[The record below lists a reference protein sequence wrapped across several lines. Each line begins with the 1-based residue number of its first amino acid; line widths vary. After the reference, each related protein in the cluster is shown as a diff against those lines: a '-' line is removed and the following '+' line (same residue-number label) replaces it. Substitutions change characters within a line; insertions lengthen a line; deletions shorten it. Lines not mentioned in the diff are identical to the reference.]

1 MNEKQVAPYG
11 SWRSPITSDLIV
23 SATIGLSDIA
33 LDSGDTYWVESR
45 PSERGRNVIVRRTP
59 DGQIRDVTPAGFNAR
74 TTVHEYGGGAYVVSG
89 GTVYFS
95 NFTDQRIYRQAIDA
109 APQPVTL
116 SENMYYADG
125 VIDAGRNRMISVRED
140 HTAPGRESAN
150 TIVGIDLGGDEAGTV
165 LVSGNDFYSSPRLS
179 PDGNRLAWL
188 TWNHPNMP
196 WDGTELW
203 VADVLKDGTLQNAN
217 LVTGSATESI
227 FQPEWSP
234 EGVLH
239 FVAEYS
245 GWWNLYRWQ

>member
-11 SWRSPITSDLIV
+11 SWISPITSDLIV
-23 SATIGLSDIA
+23 SATIGLSDVA

-45 PSERGRNVIVRRTP
+45 PSEQGRNVIVRRTP
-59 DGQIRDVTPAGFNAR
+59 DGQIKDVTPAGFNAR
-74 TTVHEYGGGAYVVSG
+74 TTVHEYGGGAYVVSA
-89 GTVYFS
+89 GTIYFS
-95 NFTDQRIYRQAIDA
+95 NFTDQRLYRQAIDS

-125 VIDAGRNRMISVRED
+125 EIDARRNRMVCVRED
-140 HTAPGRESAN
+140 HTAPGRECVN
-150 TIVGIDLGGDEAGTV
+150 TIVTIDLDGDKAGTV

-203 VADVLKDGTLQNAN
+203 VGDLAADGTVTNGR
-217 LVTGSATESI
+217 LVAGGLEESV

-234 EGVLH
+234 GGVLT
-239 FVAEYS
+239 FVSDRS
-245 GWWNLYRWQ
+245 GW